1 MNVTSFQNIALIIS
15 LVGIVVVILWH
26 VVEWIEN
33 FLELKNEHSRCLF

>member
-1 MNVTSFQNIALIIS
+1 MTFARFEEVVLIIS

-33 FLELKNEHSRCLF
+33 FFGAEE